1 MGRFLGFVRSGI
13 DAGRDL
19 SQTMSSLVV
28 ALKYEDRVKQ
38 DRIEWRAY
46 HYMRSNIG
54 AKIFYAL
61 SASHR
66 LDVVEQPIV
75 LAFCEASLHSMFV
88 CVFFFSLSL
97 KLLQK
102 VLKLTNKRVVPTFSF
117 RLHPKLG
124 DESFPALE
132 ENALKIRTQQ
142 IGYRIPCCI
151 SCYARWVFLLFF
163 C

>member
-66 LDVVEQPIV
+66 VDVVEQPIV

-88 CVFFFSLSL
+88 CVCFFFFFISQIAAKGAEIDKQKSGAYLFVSL
-97 KLLQK
+97 
-102 VLKLTNKRVVPTFSF
+102 T
-117 RLHPKLG
+117 PKT
-124 DESFPALE
+124 
-132 ENALKIRTQQ
+132 R
-142 IGYRIPCCI
+142 R
-151 SCYARWVFLLFF
+151 
-163 C
+163 